1 MRISSASIAALAG
14 IASSEAAALSPIDL
28 FNKVVED
35 IHARDAAATD
45 LTSHCAIETTPE
57 HSAAYTFEYV
67 ADVDRDEYDVERF
80 DKQSG
85 KSLGM
90 ARLRYIRDEDDER
103 VVESYAVR
111 VAVES
116 SKLMNAP
123 IYISPRSET
132 CGRMVVV
139 ETPPM
144 SLAELRS
151 GRDTSLASDL
161 AWASKALELVDEFAK
176 LGFYAYYLSD
186 RNLKVPNGGR
196 LMLDSV
202 DVTLIRSQPKI
213 LSSWMPT
220 LLWSFLG
227 DYGMYSGPTNAWLP
241 LSQLRVTPVRHVMRI
256 LADQQYKDLTQG
268 PSVAGRI
275 IDKARAILSGK
286 APVDQRSEQASQITS
301 LVKEVA
307 EQGVSVPVGRSITA
321 RAHGAEHPL
330 VHRFALLTYLKG
342 TGYVPRPISLSAP
355 SDSTERTLVQAYA
368 GKPLS
373 SLPNTDGEYDF
384 KVGRELIKILAVLRS
399 NGFYFDGP
407 LDWNNVMWSKGRD
420 GELKLVIDSERLV
433 FDVVENNEM
442 SHRNLMDVGTILK
455 QMLARWTKEQYG
467 TSLERDMIP
476 NMSVSVV
483 EPFKELSR
491 RLAEAWSGDRI
502 YYKMP
507 AMALRD
513 ADVALTEMLR
523 GKRIEAGKAL
533 AARLMAEEGAVAV

>member
-384 KVGRELIKILAVLRS
+384 KVGMELIRMLAVLRN
-399 NGFYFDGP
+399 NGVYFDGP
-407 LDWNNVMWSKGRD
+407 LDWTNVFWTMGSD
-420 GELKLVIDSERLV
+420 GELKLVIDSDRMV
-433 FDVVENNEM
+433 FDVIENNLM
-442 SHRNLMDVGTILK
+442 SHRNVKDVGRIME
-455 QMLARWTKEQYG
+455 QMLAKWTEEQYG
-467 TSLERDMIP
+467 REVDRRRIP
-476 NMSVSVV
+476 NISHDVV
-483 EPFKELSR
+483 HFFERFEDRLPFVWTGSR
-491 RLAEAWSGDRI
+491 MDYGQTGS
-502 YYKMP
+502 
-507 AMALRD
+507 ALGA
-513 ADVALTEMLR
+513 ADVALTKMLQEK
-523 GKRIEAGKAL
+523 GIKAGRAL
-533 AARLMAEEGAVAV
+533 AARLMAEEAVAI